1 MLEGALPVGGI
12 SIATLIITR
21 FKCLVKKNG
30 VLNYSCGCL
39 DKPLFDDDELE
50 IKQVDLG
57 DVKILYVKPKHIQHH
72 HYEELTDDD
81 K

>member
-1 MLEGALPVGGI
+1 MLEGALTVGGI
-12 SIATLIITR
+12 SIVTLIITR

-50 IKQVDLG
+50 IKQMDLG
-57 DVKILYVKPKHIQHH
+57 DVKILYVKPKHATAQH
-72 HYEELTDDD
+72 HYESVTDDE
-81 K
+81 